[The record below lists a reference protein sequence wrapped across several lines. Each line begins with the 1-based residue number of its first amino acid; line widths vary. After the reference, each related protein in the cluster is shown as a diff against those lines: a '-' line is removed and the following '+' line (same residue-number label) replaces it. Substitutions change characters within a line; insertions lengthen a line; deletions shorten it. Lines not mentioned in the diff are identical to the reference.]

1 MSVAVLTT
9 TEEENRM
16 SMTATTIARSHL
28 ESALS
33 DAKSHGFDTDP
44 LCRAMLALIVSK
56 YLEYRTVRDVQSE
69 LQFLADNCD
78 PERDFEFMRP

>member
-1 MSVAVLTT
+1 MSLTI
-9 TEEENRM
+9 
-16 SMTATTIARSHL
+16 TAIARDHL
-28 ESALS
+28 TAALS
-33 DAKSHGFDTDP
+33 AAKSQGLDQDA
-44 LCRAMLALIVSK
+44 LCRAMLALVVSK